1 MSSRSQ
7 DADRLLINAVAEL
20 AKQIHHMAAR
30 NVKLVSVVEEI
41 NTSLASLTSQVND
54 LEEEVD
60 RLNRG

>member
-7 DADRLLINAVAEL
+7 DAATLAEL
-20 AKQIHHMAAR
+20 AKQVHSLAAG

>member
-7 DADRLLINAVAEL
+7 DAATLAEL
-20 AKQIHHMAAR
+20 AKQVHILAAGI
-30 NVKLVSVVEEI
+30 VKLVSVVDEI

-54 LEEEVD
+54 IEEEVD